1 MRQPNSPLAACALA
15 PCLQLAWWH
24 HWLQWP
30 QLAAPSRQQNMP
42 QYEALQRTA
51 AEQALWDETLAQLI
65 VRAQQGLESTRKE
78 AELARQFNES
88 MEWPSQELKEQWE
101 ARQQAQPTGQ
111 RRKAAANISAARTAA
126 PPAPPAAGP
135 WPSPSPTPAPG
146 APAARAAAAEASAA
160 AAVAWASAA
169 AGNEAAAA
177 AAAQRADTQPAAY
190 SASAAAQWDRAAAA
204 WRAAY
209 DSLEAAAQ
217 ADPGSEAVQQ
227 AAAAVEAARG
237 FRRQLLSEQR

>member
-1 MRQPNSPLAACALA
+1 MRAAA
-15 PCLQLAWWH
+15 PCARHPSLLRGSGRPGQRYRRPALRPEAASAAPPGDRNGGGGKQGHASAPLAWWH

-88 MEWPSQELKEQWE
+88 MEWPSRELKEQWE
-101 ARQQAQPTGQ
+101 ARQQAQP
-111 RRKAAANISAARTAA
+111 N
-126 PPAPPAAGP
+126 
-135 WPSPSPTPAPG
+135 
-146 APAARAAAAEASAA
+146 ASAA

-169 AGNEAAAA
+169 AGNEAAAV
-177 AAAQRADTQPAAY
+177 AAAQRADMQPAAY
-190 SASAAAQWDRAAAA
+190 AASAAGQWDRAAAA

-237 FRRQLLSEQR
+237 FRRQLLSEQG